1 MEGVGHY
8 EPLRHYAEVHLLLEP
23 LERGSGLVFASKC
36 STDALDLNW
45 QRLIL
50 THLAEKEHRGVL
62 TGSPITDMK
71 ITLAAGRAHLK
82 HTEGGDFRQATYR
95 AVRQGLMQ
103 CREHPSRAVVRS
115 SGWSCR
121 TSVSAAPWLTF
132 SAWAVGSIRRKRKTV
147 FPSSRLPRRLAE
159 CANYPREVTAYSRG
173 QGRVSLSLRG
183 YEPCRD
189 TQRVVEEIGY
199 DPERDVANTADSV
212 FCSHGAGYT
221 VRWDEVEQH
230 MHLESCLR
238 AEKETT
244 PAQESVPRGPSAPRT
259 GAALDKELQAIYE
272 RTYGAV
278 KQNRAF
284 VPRSEREKPV
294 PQPKAKPIPA
304 GPEYLLVDG
313 YNIIFAWDELK
324 AVAADH
330 LDAARQLLMDLL
342 CNYQGVR
349 QCRVILVFD
358 AYRVPF
364 HKEEIVAY
372 NNIHVVYTKEAETA
386 DAYIEKTSHEIARD
400 HRVRV
405 ATSDGMEQLIVLGQG
420 ALRLSADSFHTE
432 VMQAGDEIPLSAP
445 AAHTCREPSD
455 TVAAGAAPRGGK
467 RRAKQGATGMRET
480 FKSSVWRSSPRAA
493 ALAAFCGL
501 ESSIT

>member
-1 MEGVGHY
+1 MSCTMQAAREIRVQLMGEVQL
-8 EPLRHYAEVHLLLEP
+8 EILAASLPQPLRAGDHVRRRAVSSTVKRSLHPWRASAIMSRCGHYAEVHLLLEP

-36 STDALDLNW
+36 STEDALDLNW

-95 AVRQGLMQ
+95 AVRQGLM
-103 CREHPSRAVVRS
+103 RAESILLEPWYDLRLELPNECVGRAMADIQRMGGRFDPPETENGV
-115 SGWSCR
+115 
-121 TSVSAAPWLTF
+121 SVLTAAAP
-132 SAWAVGSIRRKRKTV
+132 V
-147 FPSSRLPRRLAE
+147 AE

-244 PAQESVPRGPSAPRT
+244 PVQERRTARPVRAPHGRG
-259 GAALDKELQAIYE
+259 
-272 RTYGAV
+272 
-278 KQNRAF
+278 
-284 VPRSEREKPV
+284 
-294 PQPKAKPIPA
+294 
-304 GPEYLLVDG
+304 
-313 YNIIFAWDELK
+313 
-324 AVAADH
+324 
-330 LDAARQLLMDLL
+330 AR
-342 CNYQGVR
+342 
-349 QCRVILVFD
+349 
-358 AYRVPF
+358 
-364 HKEEIVAY
+364 
-372 NNIHVVYTKEAETA
+372 
-386 DAYIEKTSHEIARD
+386 
-400 HRVRV
+400 
-405 ATSDGMEQLIVLGQG
+405 
-420 ALRLSADSFHTE
+420 
-432 VMQAGDEIPLSAP
+432 
-445 AAHTCREPSD
+445 
-455 TVAAGAAPRGGK
+455 
-467 RRAKQGATGMRET
+467 
-480 FKSSVWRSSPRAA
+480 
-493 ALAAFCGL
+493 
-501 ESSIT
+501 

>member
-1 MEGVGHY
+1 M
-8 EPLRHYAEVHLLLEP
+8 
-23 LERGSGLVFASKC
+23 
-36 STDALDLNW
+36 
-45 QRLIL
+45 
-50 THLAEKEHRGVL
+50 THLAEKTHRGVL
-62 TGSPITDMK
+62 TRSPITDMR
-71 ITLAAGRAHLK
+71 ITLAAGRAHVK

-95 AVRQGLMQ
+95 AVRQGLM
-103 CREHPSRAVVRS
+103 RAESILLEPWYDLRLELPNECVGRAMADIQRMGGRFDPPEPENGAVLL
-115 SGWSCR
+115 
-121 TSVSAAPWLTF
+121 TAAAP
-132 SAWAVGSIRRKRKTV
+132 V
-147 FPSSRLPRRLAE
+147 AE
-159 CANYPREVTAYSRG
+159 CAGYPREVTAYTRG
-173 QGRVSLSLRG
+173 RGRVSLTLRG

-189 TQRVVEEIGY
+189 TGRVVAGIAY

-212 FCSHGAGYT
+212 FCAHGAGYT

-238 AEKETT
+238 PVQEAVSEKTD
-244 PAQESVPRGPSAPRT
+244 ALPRRTAPST
-259 GAALDKELQAIYE
+259 GAALDRELQAIYE
-272 RTYGAV
+272 RTYGTV

-284 VPRSEREKPV
+284 VPRSERERSA

-324 AVAADH
+324 EVAADH
-330 LDAARQLLMDLL
+330 LDAARQLLMDIL

-386 DAYIEKTSHEIARD
+386 DAYIEKTSHEIARN

-432 VMQAGDEIPLSAP
+432 VMQAGEEI
-445 AAHTCREPSD
+445 RETLRRLNRRERSD
-455 TVAAGAAPRGGK
+455 TVAEAL
-467 RRAKQGATGMRET
+467 RRAAENAGE
-480 FKSSVWRSSPRAA
+480 
-493 ALAAFCGL
+493 
-501 ESSIT
+501 